1 MRYPALLEPNADARG
16 CEYACFGSRPWQAL
30 KNLGRIYRVNEAI
43 LPRKLW
49 YADVREHICVDQS
62 FLQADQRSLVVL
74 GEAGMGKSTLLAQ
87 LADVEGYAFCTAR
100 KLINSPHP
108 ANILGDAQTL
118 VIDALDEVS
127 AQRDRDAVD
136 LVMWRLGV
144 LSNPRFIL
152 SCRVA
157 DWRSATGLQGIADLY
172 DRAPLELHLVP
183 LDRADALA
191 FLAETLGDA
200 RAEAAINHLEARG
213 LSGLWA
219 NPQTLK
225 LVGKVASQDRLP
237 SSKGN
242 LFTEATKLLRAE
254 HREEKAA
261 TTLAGMGEAEVLDAA
276 GAAFATLILTGKDAL
291 SRRVNDNGHDL
302 PIREISSLPGASN
315 VEDILDSRLFV
326 ARGSERFA
334 YAHRA
339 IGEFLGA
346 RWLARNADTPRKQHR
361 LLSLFSNHAV
371 VPASLRGIHS
381 WLAWHSS
388 ELAAPVIA
396 ADPMGVVEYGDADRL
411 TPEQGRALFRALQSV
426 SRDNPRFRDW
436 SEYRVGGLIQPALL
450 PEIREILTDP
460 EVEFGL
466 RLLVLQ
472 ALKGSPLVQ
481 DLADTLLALLL
492 NPMAIFA
499 NRREAG
505 NRLADLEASVDWP
518 DIVAQLRAQDD
529 EDGVRL
535 ASELMDEIGYDRF
548 GDELVLDV
556 VLAQLRR
563 TERTVGVYRAVERN
577 FPVERLEPLLDGIA
591 AEAQRLG
598 NHHER
603 WRNNAITDLAYGLLA
618 RRLQRGD
625 VAAEQ
630 LWRWLQP
637 FDSQVGLHRETRKV
651 VAQIL
656 GGDES
661 LRRAV
666 QRHVLFEQPGDKT
679 VWQRSWRL
687 AKRSSGLAPNED
699 DVIALLD
706 QLPSDDARWR
716 DLVQLVPNG
725 SDQGAAVRAAATR
738 FTASSEEDAAW
749 LAGLATPRMSEWQL
763 EQEERQRQQRDERD
777 REWERHRAEFTERIK
792 DMWAG
797 EYSAVINP
805 AKAYLKLFYDMGEE
819 ASDGPSRL
827 EEWLGA
833 ELKRACLAGFERFLT
848 ATPFR
853 PTATDIA
860 ESYAEGSR
868 WDAGYIIVAALAER
882 QRTGRGFDDL
892 PEERLMAGLF
902 EVRHTRIDDHAG
914 IADLDGTLAE
924 ALRARGAWEKTQ
936 RLYFEPQLA
945 AQRAHVDGLYA
956 LMRED
961 RDAELATS
969 FAHDWLERFPEM
981 VGEAEVELVDH
992 LLATPQGRTG
1002 LRSLLPQRRSAA
1014 MSDERRRIWDA
1025 VGLVVDFEQTRA
1037 ALEGAGPIE
1046 PELFWHVRSRLGDRR
1061 SGARTLLDGT
1071 QLAWMIAAFRPLF
1084 PSVRRPNGV
1093 TTGDTNPW
1101 DASDFMGALIKRL
1114 GDEVS
1119 DSAIAV
1125 LTALRDAGADGY
1137 TDLLRVAAAEQKRKR
1152 VEADWT
1158 APDFTTV
1165 ASTVADNAP
1174 TTPAQLQAVLL
1185 EELRVVQAKL
1195 RGSDVDWYRD
1205 FSKDGVPRVEDEC
1218 RDTIL
1223 KMLRPLPFGIAATPE
1238 GHLADDKRCD
1248 IICTLGDTMVPV
1260 EIKGQWHPQLWTA
1273 ADRQLDHLYVNDWRA
1288 ERGIYLVLW
1297 FGRDVS
1303 KTPVKPAQGAAAP
1316 QTAEA
1321 LQAALEARSAT
1332 TREGRTEV
1340 VVLDLTRPG

>member
-1 MRYPALLEPNADARG
+1 M
-16 CEYACFGSRPWQAL
+16 
-30 KNLGRIYRVNEAI
+30 I

-62 FLQADQRSLVVL
+62 FLQDDQRSLVVL

-100 KLINSPHP
+100 KLINSPDP
-108 ANILGDAQTL
+108 AHILGDAKTL

-127 AQRDRDAVD
+127 AQRDGDAVD
-136 LVMWRLGV
+136 LVMRRLGV

-157 DWRSATGLQGIADLY
+157 DWRSATALQGIADLY
-172 DRAPLELHLVP
+172 DRAPLELHLEP
-183 LDRADALA
+183 LDRADAIA

-219 NPQTLK
+219 NPQTLE
-225 LVGKVASQDRLP
+225 LVEKVASEDRLP

-242 LFTEATKLLRAE
+242 LFTEATNLLRAE
-254 HREEKAA
+254 HREEKAG

-291 SRRVNDNGHDL
+291 SRRVNDDGDDL
-302 PIREISSLPGASN
+302 PVREISSLPGASD

-326 ARGSERFA
+326 ARGTERFA

-346 RWLARNADTPRKQHR
+346 RWLARNADTPRKRHR
-361 LLSLFSNHAV
+361 LLELFSNHAL

-481 DLADTLLALLL
+481 DLADILLALLL

-518 DIVAQLRAQDD
+518 DIIAQLRAQDD

-563 TERTVGVYRAVERN
+563 TERTVGVYMALERK
-577 FPVERLEPLLDGIA
+577 FPVERLEPLLNGVA

-598 NHHER
+598 NRHER
-603 WRNNAITDLAYGLLA
+603 RRNTAITDLAYGLLA
-618 RRLQRGD
+618 RRLQHGD

-637 FDSQVGLHRETRKV
+637 FDSQVGLRGETRKV
-651 VAQIL
+651 VAQIFER
-656 GGDES
+656 DET

-687 AKRSSGLAPNED
+687 AERSSGLAPNED

-706 QLPSDDARWR
+706 QLPSEDARWR
-716 DLVQLVPNG
+716 DLVQLVPHG
-725 SDQGAAVRAAATR
+725 PDQGAAVRAAAAR
-738 FTASSEEDAAW
+738 FTASSAEDAAW
-749 LAGLATPRMSEWQL
+749 LAGLAAPRVPDWQL
-763 EQEERQRQQRDERD
+763 EREERQRKQREERD
-777 REWERHRAEFTERIK
+777 RERERHRAEFTARIEALR
-792 DMWAG
+792 AG
-797 EYSAVINP
+797 EYGAVINP
-805 AKAYLKLFYDMGEE
+805 AKAYLKLFYDMGDE

-833 ELKRACLAGFERFLT
+833 ELTRACLAGFERFLT
-848 ATPFR
+848 VTPPH

-860 ESYAEGSR
+860 ESQAEGRR
-868 WDAGYIIVAALAER
+868 WDAAYIIVAALAER
-882 QRTGRGFDDL
+882 QQIGRGFDDL
-892 PEERLMAGLF
+892 PDERLMAGLF
-902 EVRHTRIDDHAG
+902 EVRHTGIDDHAG
-914 IADLDGTLAE
+914 IADLDGILAD
-924 ALRARGAWEKTQ
+924 ALRVRGAWEKTQ

-945 AQRAHVDGLYA
+945 ARRAHVNGLYS

-969 FAHDWLERFPEM
+969 FALDWLERFPEM
-981 VGEAEVELVDH
+981 AGEAEVELVDH

-1002 LRSLLPQRRSAA
+1002 LRSLLPQRRSAT

-1025 VGLVVDFEQTRA
+1025 VGLVVDFEQTRT
-1037 ALEGAGPIE
+1037 ALESAGPIA
-1046 PELFWHVRSRLGDRR
+1046 PELFWHVRSRLGNRR
-1061 SGARTLLDGT
+1061 HSGARARLDGA
-1071 QLAWMIAAFRPLF
+1071 QLAWMIATFRPLF
-1084 PSVRRPNGV
+1084 PSVRRPDGV

-1101 DASDFMGALIKRL
+1101 DASAYMGALINHL

-1119 DSAIAV
+1119 DSAIAA

-1152 VEADWT
+1152 VETDWT
-1158 APDFTTV
+1158 APDFATV

-1223 KMLRPLPFGIAATPE
+1223 KMLRPLPFGIAAAPE

-1260 EIKGQWHPQLWTA
+1260 EIKGQWHPQLWIA

-1303 KTPVKPAQGAAAP
+1303 KIPVNPPEGVAAP
-1316 QTAEA
+1316 QTADA
-1321 LQAALEARSAT
+1321 LQAALAARSAT